1 MDEDN
6 ATQYKCIPKCRGDYT
21 RSVSRRRQVHS
32 LTQFTP
38 GMKPRNDVAASV
50 WYVLVCM
57 MEDWNVSNRVLSN
70 EKTGI

>member
-1 MDEDN
+1 MDKDN

-21 RSVSRRRQVHS
+21 RSVSRRREVHS

-38 GMKPRNDVAASV
+38 VMKPQNDVAASV
-50 WYVLVCM
+50 WYVLLCVT
-57 MEDWNVSNRVLSN
+57 EDRIVSNRVLSN